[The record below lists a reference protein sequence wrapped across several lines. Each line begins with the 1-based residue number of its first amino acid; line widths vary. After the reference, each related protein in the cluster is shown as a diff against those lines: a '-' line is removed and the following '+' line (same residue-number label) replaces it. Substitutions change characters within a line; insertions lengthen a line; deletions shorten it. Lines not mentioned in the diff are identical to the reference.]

1 MKMKY
6 TLTWEA
12 SLGILY
18 SNMNVKEVAR
28 RDSSQFTAQHENSL
42 PLENLHIADYKASF
56 VLMKNSVG
64 QSSVLITF
72 LWLPVLISDIQN

>member
-18 SNMNVKEVAR
+18 SMNVKEVAR
-28 RDSSQFTAQHENSL
+28 RDSSKVYCTHENSL

>member
-1 MKMKY
+1 MKIKY

-18 SNMNVKEVAR
+18 SMNVKEVA

-72 LWLPVLISDIQN
+72 LWLPV